1 MPIPGDDIIGYITF
15 SNGVTIHRRD
25 CKNLQNLDVGSRSI
39 NVKWK
44 QMVKAN
50 FEAVIKVKA
59 NNRDLVIADV
69 LKKMKDMKI
78 DVNGINSRVTPD
90 REIIIELVVA
100 VPNTEILLKVL
111 KEIKKI
117 DSVFETKRIQ

>member
-25 CKNLQNLDVGSRSI
+25 CKNLQNLDIGSRSI

>member
-1 MPIPGDDIIGYITF
+1 MNSNPRGYIY
-15 SNGVTIHRRD
+15 
-25 CKNLQNLDVGSRSI
+25 
-39 NVKWK
+39 
-44 QMVKAN
+44 
-50 FEAVIKVKA
+50 E
-59 NNRDLVIADV
+59 
-69 LKKMKDMKI
+69 MKDMKI